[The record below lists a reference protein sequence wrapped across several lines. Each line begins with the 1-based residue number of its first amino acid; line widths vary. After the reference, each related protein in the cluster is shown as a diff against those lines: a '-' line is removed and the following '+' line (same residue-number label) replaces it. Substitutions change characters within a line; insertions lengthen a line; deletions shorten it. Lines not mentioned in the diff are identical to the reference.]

1 MKTVGKLYMSK
12 TSPAVRSV
20 LFTVKALGISLEYIN
35 LDMKQGEHLK
45 PDFIKINPQHTVPTY
60 VDDDGTIVWD
70 SHAIMSFLVEKHSNP
85 NEAITLYPAN
95 LAQRAVINQRLF
107 FEASVVYPTLR
118 GIVLPLV
125 QQKLKTPSTEALQ
138 EAQTVYDFLEVF
150 LADHKFLA
158 GQNLTIADFSII
170 TTLTA
175 LDYFVPIDEAKHPK
189 VAKWVNSCKE
199 LPYYNEANEGLQQ
212 FKEFIQGLTGA
223 S

>member
-1 MKTVGKLYMSK
+1 M
-12 TSPAVRSV
+12 
-20 LFTVKALGISLEYIN
+20 
-35 LDMKQGEHLK
+35 
-45 PDFIKINPQHTVPTY
+45 
-60 VDDDGTIVWD
+60 
-70 SHAIMSFLVEKHSNP
+70 
-85 NEAITLYPAN
+85 
-95 LAQRAVINQRLF
+95 
-107 FEASVVYPTLR
+107 
-118 GIVLPLV
+118 

-212 FKEFIQGLTGA
+212 FKEFIQDLTGA